1 MLKKI
6 TFLNLVTAAWLLFCA
21 SASKVSAQT
30 LYFDDQDAGFSTTG
44 SWSYNPSKPGAWN
57 NDHTW
62 SHFDYPGNG
71 DTVGAAT
78 WSLGSLV
85 GLYDVKVFFHEHSN
99 RAPDAKYQVTYDSGQ
114 NSGDIVVD
122 QRNRSLYSPDFEGFV
137 SLGQYCNPSSVS
149 LSNIVTQGQNPDS
162 TYYGFVVADAVKLE
176 RLDDCPPDV
185 PPAPGPVNFGP
196 GVGSDMMTTYLSQQ
210 GLFVPHGNVCDL
222 NTEEFIEIGGT
233 GVGFCIERTER
244 APLTWEEARDVCL
257 SVGKRLPEAS
267 EWKFACR
274 HGSSL
279 QNMTNNA
286 EWASNFGFVLTRNTV
301 YEGTFAAAAAGSG
314 DCQRLSYGFIGTAGG
329 NSESSYA
336 FRCLR

>member
-1 MLKKI
+1 MPGLPSALVPAGEALQRAVGSFGGHTASTVRLHQAFQLRHHSPISNTSRLFLKPEKDIVLSSPPFILKGTARSLAMLKKI

-185 PPAPGPVNFGP
+185 PPAPGPVN
-196 GVGSDMMTTYLSQQ
+196 
-210 GLFVPHGNVCDL
+210 
-222 NTEEFIEIGGT
+222 
-233 GVGFCIERTER
+233 
-244 APLTWEEARDVCL
+244 
-257 SVGKRLPEAS
+257 
-267 EWKFACR
+267 
-274 HGSSL
+274 
-279 QNMTNNA
+279 
-286 EWASNFGFVLTRNTV
+286 
-301 YEGTFAAAAAGSG
+301 
-314 DCQRLSYGFIGTAGG
+314 
-329 NSESSYA
+329 
-336 FRCLR
+336 